1 MPLRGGACADSHRIP
16 SDGRYK
22 AVRGRGR
29 RGGRNR
35 QRQRQRRRD
44 WRGAG
49 ARCRRGW
56 SGGRNVAAMSEK
68 IDELQELFMSKRGQQ
83 IQYTIGRIMLTFTFL
98 DDALRVFKEWGSQV
112 DYMGGQ
118 LGPLKPIA
126 PALLLVFII
135 AQVSGSVSLLLNKYV
150 NIGAWALLGVVA
162 GQVVLYTTLFDI
174 HFFLRNAAV
183 IGGLFVLVTSD
194 DPYKAKRMLSGLMD
208 TSACVYLLQ
217 EAEAG
222 AQPPPLAVLLLALFD
237 FAATMFTVPGLLCT
251 QG

>member
-1 MPLRGGACADSHRIP
+1 
-16 SDGRYK
+16 
-22 AVRGRGR
+22 
-29 RGGRNR
+29 
-35 QRQRQRRRD
+35 
-44 WRGAG
+44 
-49 ARCRRGW
+49 
-56 SGGRNVAAMSEK
+56 MSEK

-135 AQVSGSVSLLLNKYV
+135 AQVGGSVSLLLNKYV

>member
-1 MPLRGGACADSHRIP
+1 MPLRGGACGVRIP
-16 SDGRYK
+16 SDHGGYK
-22 AVRGRGR
+22 AVRGSGR

-135 AQVSGSVSLLLNKYV
+135 AQVSGSAPGRSRFS
-150 NIGAWALLGVVA
+150 
-162 GQVVLYTTLFDI
+162 TS
-174 HFFLRNAAV
+174 RNRK
-183 IGGLFVLVTSD
+183 GGLPRRSRKGT
-194 DPYKAKRMLSGLMD
+194 RMRPASTLRRFSQQPGRISSSG
-208 TSACVYLLQ
+208 TRGPRTTRWQ
-217 EAEAG
+217 R
-222 AQPPPLAVLLLALFD
+222 
-237 FAATMFTVPGLLCT
+237 T
-251 QG
+251 

>member
-1 MPLRGGACADSHRIP
+1 MLV
-16 SDGRYK
+16 
-22 AVRGRGR
+22 AVRWLTESDRCACFAPSAGCVAAHRGLEGAQR
-29 RGGRNR
+29 PGEAGEGSAGERARG
-35 QRQRQRRRD
+35 
-44 WRGAG
+44 
-49 ARCRRGW
+49 
-56 SGGRNVAAMSEK
+56 AMSEK

-126 PALLLVFII
+126 SALLLVFII
-135 AQVSGSVSLLLNKYV
+135 AQVGGSVSLLLNKYA

-162 GQVVLYTTLFDI
+162 GQVVLYTNLFDI

-208 TSACVYLLQ
+208 TSACVPAYSTPSP
-217 EAEAG
+217 A
-222 AQPPPLAVLLLALFD
+222 D
-237 FAATMFTVPGLLCT
+237 DCRRGLHCRSLICF
-251 QG
+251 